1 MKIDSKMRK
10 IQQKYRKEI
19 RFKNKQGKHA
29 FEAAGVIFLFF
40 LLLFVGIKFNFF
52 DSDSIQPIPD
62 NDFENKWMYVIPQ
75 IDDSLKNSSS
85 DYTGIAIDFNPQP
98 IKIILKN
105 SFQKPK
111 INDENILNELIN
123 LANKNI
129 KSNNLPASNETYEII
144 VIGRNKEEITRE
156 IFTNS

>member
-10 IQQKYRKEI
+10 IQQKYRDEI
-19 RFKNKQGKHA
+19 KFKNKQGKHA

-52 DSDSIQPIPD
+52 DSDGIQPIPVD
-62 NDFENKWMYVIPQ
+62 DFENRWMYVIPQ

-85 DYTGIAIDFNPQP
+85 VYTGIAIDFNPLP
-98 IKIILKN
+98 IKIILKT
-105 SFQKPK
+105 SFQKSK

-123 LANKNI
+123 LANENI

-144 VIGRNKEEITRE
+144 VIGSNNEEITRKV
-156 IFTNS
+156 FNNS

>member
-144 VIGRNKEEITRE
+144 VIGRNKEEIIRK